1 MFDRNLCIRRPLP
14 YIMRFVGC
22 LEKDSGA
29 KGREALTIFLKE
41 LSKKTKAIS
50 DLVYMCRG
58 VNTLQDV
65 NV

>member
-1 MFDRNLCIRRPLP
+1 
-14 YIMRFVGC
+14 MRVVGC

-41 LSKKTKAIS
+41 LSKKTKASS
-50 DLVYMCRG
+50 DIVYMCKG
-58 VNTLQDV
+58 VITLQDV